1 MPVGSDDPDG
11 PSDKHGWR
19 RLGARLTGARGLLRA
34 AIPVVVVALILGGMG
49 VAFAAHVG
57 PLALPRTADSG
68 VMATATRSSAETST
82 AGGVTPIVTTPG
94 ASVTAT
100 ASTHASAGS
109 PVSSSSGATSSSMPQ
124 SAPTPTA
131 FHLQSVTVTAAPSD
145 NFTHTCSAVVNE
157 SFTMT
162 ITAEANPSGE
172 TISYGWYDPLNIGT
186 TNHVETLTFAP
197 GEMSKT
203 VTFQMGF
210 SAGHGDGSAQHDT
223 AWVTYPDSWLWPPT
237 SVTHATVAY
246 TCVRQLTSF
255 TLTPSITAWNAPCAI
270 STPITMTW
278 TVVASPGP
286 SLTVDFSPYTQSDP
300 AFDVWLAPNAFQ
312 AILPP
317 TSSLGESTT
326 QASGSVTTGLN
337 TSEPNGT
344 YWMQLATTAPQ
355 ALTAKATV
363 VKSC

>member
-1 MPVGSDDPDG
+1 MPVGSDDPGG

-19 RLGARLTGARGLLRA
+19 RLGARLMGTGGMLRA
-34 AIPVVVVALILGGMG
+34 AIPVVVVALILGGFG
-49 VAFAAHVG
+49 VAFAAHAG
-57 PLALPRTADSG
+57 PLAPTRTADG
-68 VMATATRSSAETST
+68 GATAMATPSAAETST
-82 AGGVTPIVTTPG
+82 AGDPTTTVTTPG

-100 ASTHASAGS
+100 ASTPASAGS
-109 PVSSSSGATSSSMPQ
+109 PASSSGATSSSMPQ

-131 FHLQSVTVTAAPSD
+131 FHIQSVTVTAAPSD

-162 ITAEANPSGE
+162 ITVVANPSGE
-172 TISYGWYDPLNIGT
+172 AVSYGWTDLLTSGT
-186 TNHVETLTFAP
+186 ASHEGSLTFAP

-210 SAGHGDGSAQHDT
+210 SAGYGDGSAQHDT
-223 AWVTYPDSWLWPPT
+223 VWVSYPDSWLWPGILYN
-237 SVTHATVAY
+237 HATVAY

-255 TLTPSITAWNAPCAI
+255 TLTPSITAWNAPCAS

-286 SLTVDFSPYTQSDP
+286 RLTVDFSPYTQSDP
-300 AFDVWLAPNAFQ
+300 AFDYWLAPNAFQ
-312 AILPP
+312 TILPP
-317 TSSLGESTT
+317 TTSANESTT
-326 QASGSVTTGLN
+326 QSSGTATTGLN
-337 TSEPNGT
+337 TGEPNGT
-344 YWMQLATTAPQ
+344 YWLQLSTTAPQ
-355 ALTAKATV
+355 AMTARGTV